1 MCTGDPP
8 NCWKGIQNIGKRSL
22 NAPPPNKVRPG
33 SPMATFTGIQVFN
46 LSFSADRLEKIN
58 ILRAAAFVSNCF
70 DWQPLG

>member
-8 NCWKGIQNIGKRSL
+8 NCWKGIQNIGKHSL
-22 NAPPPNKVRPG
+22 NA
-33 SPMATFTGIQVFN
+33 GIQVFN
-46 LSFSADRLEKIN
+46 LSFSADRLEKII

>member
-1 MCTGDPP
+1 MRP
-8 NCWKGIQNIGKRSL
+8 
-22 NAPPPNKVRPG
+22 PPPNPQTKWGHDRLWLDV
-33 SPMATFTGIQVFN
+33 QVFN